1 LLLEKEVNKQ
11 RVTVYRG
18 QYGAVK
24 SIHIGGLV
32 VGDII
37 DLSAGDR
44 VPADCV
50 LIEEMNM
57 TVDE

>member
-1 LLLEKEVNKQ
+1 LEKEVNKQ

-18 QYGAVK
+18 QFGAVK
-24 SIHIGGLV
+24 SIHICGLV

-57 TVDE
+57 TVD